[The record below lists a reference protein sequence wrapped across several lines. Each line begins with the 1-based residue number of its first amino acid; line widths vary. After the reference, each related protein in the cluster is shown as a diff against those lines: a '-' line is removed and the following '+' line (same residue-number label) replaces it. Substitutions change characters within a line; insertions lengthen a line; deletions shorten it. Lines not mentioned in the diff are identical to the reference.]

1 MRRRIGAPF
10 LNHVGH
16 VLPGLR
22 ARLVDAADL
31 IVDGAQQHKELLFA
45 GSLAVV
51 GLGRLLEALD
61 QVLQDAD
68 LWQQQQRFEG
78 RLEVLGNLVEQLLA
92 PGIAVEAAV
101 EFAIFLGQGIA
112 LGLLQLLEKDA
123 KVVVALR
130 ELIERPAGRGGL
142 FAH

>member
-1 MRRRIGAPF
+1 M
-10 LNHVGH
+10 
-16 VLPGLR
+16 
-22 ARLVDAADL
+22 
-31 IVDGAQQHKELLFA
+31 DGAQQDKELLFA
-45 GSLAVV
+45 GGLAVV

-92 PGIAVEAAV
+92 PRIAVEAAV
-101 EFAIFLGQGIA
+101 ELAIFLGQGIA

-130 ELIERPAGRGGL
+130 ELIERPACRGGL

>member
-1 MRRRIGAPF
+1 MRWRIGAPF

-31 IVDGAQQHKELLFA
+31 IVDGTQQHKQLLFA
-45 GSLAVV
+45 GGLAVV

-68 LWQQQQRFEG
+68 LRQQQQRFEG
-78 RLEVLGNLVEQLLA
+78 RLEILGNLVEQLLA
-92 PGIAVEAAV
+92 PSIAVEAAV
-101 EFAIFLGQGIA
+101 EFAILLGQGIA